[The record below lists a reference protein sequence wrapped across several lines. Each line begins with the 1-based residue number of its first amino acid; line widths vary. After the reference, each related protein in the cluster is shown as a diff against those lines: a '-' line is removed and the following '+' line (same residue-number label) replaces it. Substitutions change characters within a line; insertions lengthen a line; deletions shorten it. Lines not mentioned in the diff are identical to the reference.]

1 MISTLPAF
9 YISYLGIA
17 IIRLT
22 VYNNDKEIFTGG

>member
-1 MISTLPAF
+1 MISILPTL

-22 VYNNDKEIFTGG
+22 VYNNDKGFFTGG